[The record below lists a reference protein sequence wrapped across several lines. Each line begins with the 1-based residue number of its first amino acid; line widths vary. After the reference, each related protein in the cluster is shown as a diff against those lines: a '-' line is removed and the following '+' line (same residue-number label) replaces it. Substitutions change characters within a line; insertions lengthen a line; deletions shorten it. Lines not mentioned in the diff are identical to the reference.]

1 MVPVTA
7 GCLQYPFSCPL
18 IINGSRIFSR
28 EQAAQ
33 WKTAS
38 LSPSI
43 EGEQKEK
50 IQLLGLH
57 LKRKEPP
64 LVSCFP
70 VPLRSLAANRLRA
83 ILHPR
88 KRVTPEKTEWGA
100 RAPNRTSE
108 QSHTPRL
115 NDIFGE
121 ANSFTRGHLDF
132 MLAKPIS

>member
-33 WKTAS
+33 WKMAS

-43 EGEQKEK
+43 EGELRER

-57 LKRKEPP
+57 LKGKEPP

-70 VPLRSLAANRLRA
+70 VPFCSLAANWLRA

-88 KRVTPEKTEWGA
+88 KRVTPEKTDRVGSPDPQQNLRAELHTELEPHTWG
-100 RAPNRTSE
+100 SKFF
-108 QSHTPRL
+108 HTGP
-115 NDIFGE
+115 FGLHV
-121 ANSFTRGHLDF
+121 G
-132 MLAKPIS
+132 